1 MRAHGPALHSP
12 YLQALVGV
20 GVLLLALLLALG
32 AWFIPSSAGYGGVGP
47 NFLPWVVSIALGG
60 CGFLL
65 NRKARRSGF
74 LHMGE
79 HDGEHPYWAGFAW
92 MSAGMLL
99 NAALITRIGFVFS
112 CALCFVLAARGLRNA
127 QATAKLGA
135 KSWLIDCVVSLLIA
149 APVYWMFTKF
159 LGINLP
165 GLTESGWL

>member
-1 MRAHGPALHSP
+1 MRKRGLANHSP

-20 GVLLLALLLALG
+20 GVLLLALGLALG
-32 AWFIPSSAGYGGVGP
+32 ALFIPANAGYAGVGP
-47 NFLPWVVSIALGG
+47 NFLPWVVSIALGI

-65 NRKARRSGF
+65 IRKARRGGF
-74 LHMGE
+74 LHMEE
-79 HDGEHPYWAGFAW
+79 HGGEHPYWAGFAW

-99 NAALITRIGFVFS
+99 NAALITRIGFILS
-112 CALCFVLAARGLRNA
+112 CALCFVLAARGLRSA
-127 QATAKLGA
+127 QASARLGA
-135 KSWLIDCVVSLLIA
+135 KSWLIDTVVALLIA

>member
-1 MRAHGPALHSP
+1 MRPHAPAQHSP

-20 GVLLLALLLALG
+20 GVLLLALGLGFG
-32 AWFIPSSAGYGGVGP
+32 AWFIPSNAGYAGVGP
-47 NFLPWVVSIALGG
+47 NFLPWLVSIALGV
-60 CGFLL
+60 CGLFLI
-65 NRKARRSGF
+65 RKARRGGF
-74 LHMGE
+74 LHMEE

-112 CALCFVLAARGLRNA
+112 CALCFLLAARGLRNA
-127 QATAKLGA
+127 QATASAGV
-135 KSWLIDCVVSLLIA
+135 KSWLMDIVVALLIA